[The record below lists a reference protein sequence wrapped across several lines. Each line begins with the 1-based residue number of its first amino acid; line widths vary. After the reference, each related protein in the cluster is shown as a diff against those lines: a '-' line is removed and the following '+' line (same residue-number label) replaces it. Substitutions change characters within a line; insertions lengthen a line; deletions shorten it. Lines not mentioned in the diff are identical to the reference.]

1 MTRALVFSLAALAT
15 IAISLAAGDA
25 DAARARFNDYTT
37 VQDPG
42 LGFSLAYPSGV
53 FAPDATRSSRLGR
66 VFVSPDGKAKL
77 LVGAFDN
84 GEVISLDD
92 YRAYVL
98 EQNYAGAAID
108 YAPVRKRWFV
118 LSGQRDGTMFY
129 ERVSFTCGGRSIDSW
144 GIRHPLARP
153 APFHP
158 AAGAA
163 APTHT
168 PGAGPNGGRIINS
181 WAMLYPIAERAL
193 YDRVVEV
200 VARTYTPGAGPNGS
214 CQIPVPDA
222 EAPATQ

>member
-129 ERVSFTCGGRSIDSW
+129 ERVSFTCGGR
-144 GIRHPLARP
+144 
-153 APFHP
+153 
-158 AAGAA
+158 
-163 APTHT
+163 
-168 PGAGPNGGRIINS
+168 IINS